1 MSEEGTEPAMQQG
14 PPQLPP
20 LVPLRFLLVE
30 DNPLDVEL
38 MERELRRAEFDF
50 TSVAVQTPEDFT
62 REVRDHCPQI
72 VLADYNLPQW
82 RGMETVEILRR
93 ENLDVPV
100 ILVSGALGEVNAVE
114 CLKQG
119 ATDYVLKGA
128 LTRLPVAIRRALAD
142 SGLREQRKLADD
154 LFRRAVEASPCGIFM
169 VDAMGKIML
178 ANGEAERQ
186 YGYGPN
192 ELLGRSVEELVPSRS
207 RQAHVQHR
215 AAYDAAPV
223 KRRVEQG
230 GDLSGLRKDGTEFP
244 VEIGLNPVQTA
255 SGTRTLISVVDLT
268 FRKEAE
274 RKVAEY
280 TCELR
285 RSNAELEQFA
295 YVASHDLQEPLRMV
309 ASYCELLSQ
318 RYRGKLDEKA
328 DKYIDYAVDG
338 ARRMQRLITDLL
350 QYSRVGTQARALQ
363 PTDASAVL
371 GSVMVGLQKVI
382 EASLAIIVSG
392 PLPAVQADEM
402 QLGQVFQNLIGNAL
416 KFRGEQVP
424 RIQVSA
430 EVVDK
435 MVHFSIS
442 DNGIGIEKDS
452 SGRIFQMFQRLHTRE
467 KYEGSGIGLAIA
479 KKIVEQ
485 HGGKIW
491 FESVPGQG
499 TTFHFTLQAA
509 AMGVEAE
516 KVLAGAAGGG

>member
-1 MSEEGTEPAMQQG
+1 MSEERTPPAMQQG
-14 PPQLPP
+14 PTQAPP

-38 MERELRRAEFDF
+38 VQRELRRAEFDF

-82 RGMETVEILRR
+82 RGMEAVEILRS

-128 LTRLPVAIRRALAD
+128 LTRLPVAIRRALQERE
-142 SGLREQRKLADD
+142 LREQRK
-154 LFRRAVEASPCGIFM
+154 EAE
-169 VDAMGKIML
+169 AML
-178 ANGEAERQ
+178 ARKIGELA
-186 YGYGPN
+186 
-192 ELLGRSVEELVPSRS
+192 
-207 RQAHVQHR
+207 
-215 AAYDAAPV
+215 
-223 KRRVEQG
+223 
-230 GDLSGLRKDGTEFP
+230 
-244 VEIGLNPVQTA
+244 
-255 SGTRTLISVVDLT
+255 
-268 FRKEAE
+268 
-274 RKVAEY
+274 
-280 TCELR
+280 
-285 RSNAELEQFA
+285 RSNHELEEFA

-309 ASYCELLSQ
+309 ASFCELLSQ

-338 ARRMQRLITDLL
+338 AQRMQRLITDLL

-371 GSVMVGLQKVI
+371 GSVMVGLQNVI
-382 EASLAIIVSG
+382 EASLAVIVSG

-424 RIQVSA
+424 RIRVSA

-435 MVHFSIS
+435 MVHFSVS

-499 TTFHFTLQAA
+499 TTFYFTLQAA
-509 AMGVEAE
+509 AMGLEAE
-516 KVLAGAAGGG
+516 KALASAASGG